1 MGWTKRAFVTAAFTE
16 IGIASWD
23 IALPAEQVVWGAQR
37 LDAMMADW
45 NGRGIRIG
53 YQLDDVED
61 TDLDAQTGVP
71 DWANRAIILNLA
83 IELAP
88 NVGRTPMQS
97 TITNASIALSTVNAR
112 TTSMPLMQMPGT
124 MPAGQGNRGFG
135 LRSPFLDP
143 PADLI
148 AVGDDGI
155 LDFD

>member
-1 MGWTKRAFVTAAFTE
+1 MAGFTKREFVNAAFDE
-16 IGIASWD
+16 IGCADLVDAPRFIRA
-23 IALPAEQVVWGAQR
+23 VQR

-53 YQLDDVED
+53 YYLED
-61 TDLDAQTGVP
+61 FTTTDPEAQSGVP

-83 IELAP
+83 IEVAP
-88 NVGRTPMQS
+88 SVGRQPMQS
-97 TITNASIALSTVNAR
+97 TVTGASIALSTVNAR
-112 TTSMPLMQMPGT
+112 TTSIPLMQMPGT
-124 MPAGQGNRGFG
+124 MPAGQGNRRNG
-135 LRSPFLDP
+135 LFSPFLDP